1 MHFNTNL
8 CSKDSQRVPSR
19 SDILYCN
26 VQSIDKSLAAAHV
39 LRNAKGRY
47 GSANY
52 IFYFLSVR
60 HRQPRGRVEKR
71 GRRQI
76 NR

>member
-8 CSKDSQRVPSR
+8 CSKDFQRFPSR
-19 SDILYCN
+19 SGILYCN

-47 GSANY
+47 GSANC
-52 IFYFLSVR
+52 IFYCLSVR
-60 HRQPRGRVEKR
+60 HRQLRGRVEKR

-76 NR
+76 DR